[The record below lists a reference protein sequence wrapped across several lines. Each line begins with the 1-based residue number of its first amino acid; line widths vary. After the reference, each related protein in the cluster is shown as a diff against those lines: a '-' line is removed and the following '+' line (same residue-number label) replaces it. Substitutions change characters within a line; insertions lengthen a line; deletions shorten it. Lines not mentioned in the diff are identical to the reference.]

1 MVVRLLSSK
10 VMKKQYITPQV
21 KIVLLVEEMSI
32 LDNSLPVSEDTVGG
46 GLAPAMTSAPVDE
59 DVAE

>member
-10 VMKKQYITPQV
+10 VMKKQYITPQA

-32 LDNSLPVSEDTVGG
+32 LDSSLSFSEDTVEG

-59 DVAE
+59 PTDE

>member
-1 MVVRLLSSK
+1 
-10 VMKKQYITPQV
+10 MKKQYITPQA

-32 LDNSLPVSEDTVGG
+32 LDSSLPVSKETVEG

-59 DVAE
+59 PTDE